1 MFADRTLCSQFKMN
15 RTQSSSTGSLMSSSS
30 QFSPSINPTA
40 PQPSVDGGSGEVFD
54 GSAELLLAGAVASAS
69 RITRVEVACGDFVF
83 ALRVTYNNGKTLRH
97 GEAPVDGR
105 KLHWAQKWRS
115 RASSSY
121 MPSRFENAKWK
132 GFSLSKVCI
141 VSRYSLVCEGLAS
154 SRVHANCCA
163 FWAPSKCKPIPWLLA
178 RTNVDMQDEFILEV
192 GGTSGVGL
200 KSLWFRT
207 NRGQYGPFGKG
218 SGTPFQQS
226 FPQGNS
232 LSYFFGRV
240 KYSGETT
247 QAETVPCTVVTELG
261 FGYSPTLGSSALRAD
276 SHQGAKSTEQCM
288 SSSVTKFTGAAVKCC
303 IQLVIASR
311 RDTESDH
318 MCRSNSISGC
328 WKTAQHYTGG
338 QFGSRGT
345 MEEDSKCMENDKGTD
360 ATKSSTLEPWHPTPS
375 WSRRAAVRSLEW
387 RAHGGKNR
395 ITLQVR

>member
-1 MFADRTLCSQFKMN
+1 MN

-132 GFSLSKVCI
+132 GFSLSK
-141 VSRYSLVCEGLAS
+141 
-154 SRVHANCCA
+154 
-163 FWAPSKCKPIPWLLA
+163 
-178 RTNVDMQDEFILEV
+178 DEFILEV

-261 FGYSPTLGSSALRAD
+261 FGYSPTLGSSAPRAD
-276 SHQGAKSTEQCM
+276 SHQGVTASLGVGRQHSSTQGE
-288 SSSVTKFTGAAVKCC
+288 SSGAEARWKKTASAWRMTKALTPRNRAPSNPGTPPPAGQGV
-303 IQLVIASR
+303 QLFAPLSGVPMEAR
-311 RDTESDH
+311 TESLFKLGSYNN
-318 MCRSNSISGC
+318 RSMHNNP
-328 WKTAQHYTGG
+328 
-338 QFGSRGT
+338 F
-345 MEEDSKCMENDKGTD
+345 
-360 ATKSSTLEPWHPTPS
+360 LE
-375 WSRRAAVRSLEW
+375 
-387 RAHGGKNR
+387 
-395 ITLQVR
+395 Q